1 MFWYDDEDAHN
12 PLQLRMINN
21 KYTLQDR
28 LCVCVTIYC
37 IPNVHCTPNETHSQL
52 KWKLFTFFF
61 MVNNRQNEHTI
72 FVYTLDVI
80 ALDVFDTIQP

>member
-21 KYTLQDR
+21 KYTLQER
-28 LCVCVTIYC
+28 LCVCGIRNTIY
-37 IPNVHCTPNETHSQL
+37 CTPNETHSQL

>member
-1 MFWYDDEDAHN
+1 
-12 PLQLRMINN
+12 
-21 KYTLQDR
+21 
-28 LCVCVTIYC
+28 
-37 IPNVHCTPNETHSQL
+37 
-52 KWKLFTFFF
+52 